1 MNRMVRIAV
10 AGGLVFALSG
20 CTTLGVLFNS
30 GPSAAVTSVVDGYVP
45 PSVTAPVANS
55 VKAAE
60 GFYTAAAN
68 VIAKAIARDDLS
80 AAAVDRIDPIE
91 QRVYTT
97 LVAARTPAAAGQ
109 DATAAL
115 ATFNAAYGDLYK
127 EAITDGIALPTT
139 LSGAN

>member
-1 MNRMVRIAV
+1 MKFHRLIAV
-10 AGGLVFALSG
+10 GAIALSLSG
-20 CTTLGVLFNS
+20 CTTLGVLFSS
-30 GPSAAVTSVVDGYVP
+30 GPAAAVTSVVDGYVP

-68 VIAKAIARDDLS
+68 VIAKAIKRGDLS

-127 EAITDGIALPTT
+127 EAITDGIALPAT